1 MTAPVR
7 PVALPVKYANIPL
20 SLTNLMRWVCWR
32 YVLKRRKNGA
42 PYWTKVPYQPGGRE
56 ARTNDPSTWSS
67 YEECQS
73 AYALGD
79 FDGLG
84 LVLSDELTGVD
95 LDDCI
100 DPVTGEMSA
109 EAKEALE
116 RIAGYAEISPS
127 GTGIKIFTISNLDGS
142 HTAPG
147 YEIYRGARYFTI
159 TGASLDGHDDLPTV
173 AQDVGWFVE
182 RHFGEHIAAPDV
194 STASEDQWLALY
206 KNKLDGWDADRIREE
221 IAPFVD
227 VECHYEEWIK
237 AGLAIHHQFDG
248 SEDGFTVWDEMF
260 QGSSKY
266 GGPEYGA
273 ERWRSFKTQRLSGR
287 GAVTLASLI
296 KKVQPK
302 KEQLEREQRDTAMA
316 DLQSSIAVCTD
327 ARDLQEKIAKRIAK
341 GDFTDVEREQL
352 ASSIQE
358 KAKSLGVK
366 LPITKI
372 RGWLRKRIQQGAG
385 QLPDWA
391 QPWVYVTDG
400 DKFFNTDTKQEVT
413 SIGFRRMY
421 NRHMPVNMFGDREQA
436 DKKVTE
442 DWGMTCVAHK
452 AYMPTCQTTFELH
465 GLCWVNLYRPDS
477 TPPIPATFT
486 AEDLA
491 AIEVVKQHVA
501 LYLSDPREQELLL
514 SFCAH
519 NIQYPGKK
527 IRWAP
532 YVYGVEGDGKSFF
545 GELIGAAMGSQNVRM
560 LNASTLESNFTDWAT
575 GHGLIVLEEM
585 KQHGHN
591 RYDIMNKLKAF
602 VTNSQVEI
610 HPKGKPSY
618 TAPNVANY
626 LLLSNYLDGA
636 PVTDTDRRYMF
647 LASGLKAS
655 DVRQMTSDGYFKTLF
670 AAVHEHPGAI
680 RKWLLTY
687 TLHPDFDA
695 DGRAPDTKIKQ
706 TVIEMSKPDVE
717 VIAEELIEQ
726 GADGVSKVL
735 ISSAHF
741 SRAIRLRTSDAP
753 STTRLNGLL
762 TKLGFRFLKRQRW
775 RDEVCRIWVACDKLV
790 TEDQIVALLDK
801 TSQDHSDFLDTASKQ
816 PAMLD

>member
-1 MTAPVR
+1 MSEPVR
-7 PVALPVKYANIPL
+7 PVALPVLYANIPV
-20 SLTNLMRWVCWR
+20 SLTDLPRWVCWR
-32 YVLKRRKNGA
+32 YVLKHRKNGD

-56 ARTNDPSTWSS
+56 ARTNDATTWSS
-67 YEECQS
+67 FVDCQS

-84 LVLSDELTGVD
+84 IVLSDELTGID

-100 DPVTGEMSA
+100 DPVTGEMSDD
-109 EAKEALE
+109 AKEALE
-116 RIAGYAEISPS
+116 RIAGYAEVSPS
-127 GTGIKIFTISNLDGS
+127 GTGLKIFTVSNLDAS
-142 HTAPG
+142 HSSPG
-147 YEIYRGARYFTI
+147 YEIYKGARYFTA
-159 TGASLDGHDDLPTV
+159 TGHSLNGHRDLPSTV
-173 AQDVGWFVE
+173 QDVGWFVE
-182 RHFGEHIAAPDV
+182 RHFGERMSAPEASIAP
-194 STASEDQWLALY
+194 EDQWLALY

-227 VECHYEEWIK
+227 LECHYEEWIK
-237 AGLAIHHQFDG
+237 AGLAIHHQWDG
-248 SEDGFTVWDEMF
+248 SDEGFAVWDEMF
-260 QGSSKY
+260 QFSSKY
-266 GGPEYGA
+266 SGPEYGA

-296 KKVQPK
+296 KKVQPE
-302 KEQLEREQRDTAMA
+302 KERMAREQRDTAMA
-316 DLQSSIAVCTD
+316 ELQSSIAACTD

-352 ASSIQE
+352 AAGIQE

-372 RGWLRKRIQQGAG
+372 RGWLRQRTQQGG
-385 QLPDWA
+385 GRLPEWA

-413 SIGFRRMY
+413 ALGFRRMF
-421 NRHMPVNMFGDREQA
+421 NRYMPVNMFGDHESA

-452 AYMPTCQTTFELH
+452 AYMPACPTTFELH
-465 GLCWVNLYRPDS
+465 GLQWVNLYRPDS
-477 TPPIPATFT
+477 TPAIPSAFSSD
-486 AEDLA
+486 ELA
-491 AIEVVKQHVA
+491 AIAVVERHVA
-501 LYLSDPREQELLL
+501 LYLADPREQALLL

-519 NIQYPGKK
+519 NVKHPGRK

-532 YVYGVEGDGKSFF
+532 YIYGVEGDGKSFF

-560 LNASTLESNFTDWAT
+560 LNASTLESNFTDWAM
-575 GHGLIVLEEM
+575 GYALIVLEEM

-618 TAPNVANY
+618 TAPNMANY

-647 LASGLKAS
+647 LASGLTSAA
-655 DVRQMTSDGYFKTLF
+655 VRKMTADGYFKTLF
-670 AAVHEHPGAI
+670 SAVHEHPGAI
-680 RKWLLTY
+680 RKWLLEY
-687 TLHPDFDA
+687 PLHSDFDA
-695 DGRAPDTKIKQ
+695 DGRAPDTAIKQ

-717 VIAEELIEQ
+717 IFAEELIEQ
-726 GADGVSKVL
+726 GAEGVSATV

-741 SRAIRLRTSDAP
+741 ARAIRLKMMEAP

-775 RDEVCRIWVACDKLV
+775 RNEVCRIWVACDKLV
-790 TEDQIVALLDK
+790 ADDQLLGLLDE
-801 TSQDHSDFLDTASKQ
+801 TSQAHSDFFGSTGGQ
-816 PAMLD
+816 PALAN